1 MQLCVIMEL
10 PFRAALRKLVLYKA
24 DPLFPFK
31 GGRKHLFEHP
41 SCTFKQR
48 SNCSLHQLLH
58 LCAAPL
64 SEGAAVCTK
73 QLLPLFVLA
82 GILTQV
88 IKALTGVSNS
98 SRLRVPLYG
107 TPRMWG
113 IPNVL
118 MSCGRRNSCAPR
130 RTPTRSHSKATIP

>member
-24 DPLFPFK
+24 DPLFPFN

-98 SRLRVPLYG
+98 SRARVPRV
-107 TPRMWG
+107 PPESP
-113 IPNVL
+113 PNVGNPKRADVLWTQEL
-118 MSCGRRNSCAPR
+118 MRPPKNPNAQSF
-130 RTPTRSHSKATIP
+130 